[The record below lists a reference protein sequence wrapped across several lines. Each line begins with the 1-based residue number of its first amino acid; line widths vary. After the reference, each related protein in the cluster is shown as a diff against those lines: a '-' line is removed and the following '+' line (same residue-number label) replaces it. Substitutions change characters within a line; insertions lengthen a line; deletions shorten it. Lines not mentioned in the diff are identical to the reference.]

1 MYPSV
6 PTPRNVLGEIVI
18 VAARERTATARVLSS
33 NDAIM
38 PGDRAEL
45 R

>member
-6 PTPRNVLGEIVI
+6 PTPRYILGEVVV
-18 VAARERTATARVLSS
+18 VAVQEKTATARVLTS

-38 PGDRAEL
+38 SGDRVEL